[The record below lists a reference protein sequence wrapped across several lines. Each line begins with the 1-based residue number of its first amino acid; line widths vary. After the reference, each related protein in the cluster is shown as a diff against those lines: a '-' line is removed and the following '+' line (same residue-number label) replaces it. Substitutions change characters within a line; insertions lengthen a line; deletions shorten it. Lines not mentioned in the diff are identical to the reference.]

1 DDFGHGGPPAQRGFE
16 PTVPPA
22 TAHGLAARPEY
33 GLDSGM
39 RLTDRV
45 RSISYLKAH
54 AAELLRELVDSQEP
68 LVITQNGEAKAVV
81 LDVATY
87 DQLLETSALLKLLSL
102 ADRQAEEGMLEAA
115 TDAIANYRLEG

>member
-1 DDFGHGGPPAQRGFE
+1 
-16 PTVPPA
+16 
-22 TAHGLAARPEY
+22 
-33 GLDSGM
+33 
-39 RLTDRV
+39 
-45 RSISYLKAH
+45 
-54 AAELLRELVDSQEP
+54 ELLRELVDSQEP

-115 TDAIANYRLEG
+115 ADAIANYRLEG